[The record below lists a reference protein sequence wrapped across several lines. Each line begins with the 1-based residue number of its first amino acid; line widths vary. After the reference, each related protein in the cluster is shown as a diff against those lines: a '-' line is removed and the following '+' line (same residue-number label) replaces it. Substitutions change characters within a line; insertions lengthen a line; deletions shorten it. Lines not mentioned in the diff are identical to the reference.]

1 MKKNWKSKGTIIG
14 LAAAC
19 ILIAGTCLVV
29 KMKKDGGSFDPGKPP
44 DETVSEWEEAGRP
57 DEREAESRAVWQE
70 RENGKHPQMEPDS
83 RDEVVIEFTTE
94 PARPETPE
102 APVPQG
108 ELTDPSAPPSYEKEA
123 ETVPEEKL
131 PEESLPE
138 ETGRMPEEQTPAE
151 QKPEVPESEIP
162 EPESPKP
169 ETPSPSESTPQMDGV
184 REDGAVYDP
193 VFGWV
198 IPSEIIQI
206 EGHSDGDPN
215 KMVGHMD

>member
-70 RENGKHPQMEPDS
+70 RENGKHPQTEPDS

-123 ETVPEEKL
+123 ETVPEENL
-131 PEESLPE
+131 PEEN
-138 ETGRMPEEQTPAE
+138 GRIPEEQTPAE
-151 QKPEVPESEIP
+151 QKPEVPESET
-162 EPESPKP
+162 PKP
-169 ETPSPSESTPQMDGV
+169 ETSKPSESTPQMDGV

-198 IPSEIIQI
+198 VPSPIIQSEIT
-206 EGHSDGDPN
+206 SDGDPN

>member
-70 RENGKHPQMEPDS
+70 RENGKHTQTEPDS

-123 ETVPEEKL
+123 ETVPEENL
-131 PEESLPE
+131 PEEN
-138 ETGRMPEEQTPAE
+138 GRIPEEQTPAE
-151 QKPEVPESEIP
+151 QKPEVPESET
-162 EPESPKP
+162 PKP
-169 ETPSPSESTPQMDGV
+169 ETSKPSESTPQMDGV

-198 IPSEIIQI
+198 VPSPIIQSEIT
-206 EGHSDGDPN
+206 SDGDPN